1 MKKQLLKLT
10 LLALVVFFSASTSQ
24 AQALYTVEGTYKI
37 STSGLTENLYMT
49 IDLTN
54 NEGNGPFVVWK
65 KEIDGDHES
74 QLFTIL
80 NHRTP
85 ADKGLMEITANI
97 DGIGMVTLCTADDST
112 HPAITLTVRPGEP
125 KSVAFDNSDPNPD
138 LWTYSED
145 FSGLDQFQRRKA
157 KVNAEGLAD
166 TAGSNP
172 SDGNNALFIKNTQGG
187 NSRYGVIPA
196 AEGDL
201 VQFDGAGIDVIQYH
215 LVEEAVAS
223 VNTFGIDAFTV
234 SNPISNQLIVRGAT
248 AKVQE
253 LSLYTVLGNKVL
265 SKKVSN
271 TNGDINVDV
280 NSLSTG
286 LYILKMIGS
295 NGEKFSKKIIKQ

>member
-10 LLALVVFFSASTSQ
+10 LLALVVFFSASTLQ

-54 NEGNGPFVVWK
+54 NGGNGPFVVWK
-65 KEIDGDHES
+65 KEIEGDHES
-74 QLFTIL
+74 QLFNIL

-85 ADKGLMEITANI
+85 ADPGLVEITANV

-112 HPAITLTVRPGEP
+112 HPAITLTVKPGAP
-125 KSVAFDNSDPNPD
+125 KSVAFDNSDPDPD
-138 LWTYSED
+138 LWIYSQD

-166 TAGSNP
+166 ATGSNP
-172 SDGNNALFIKNTQGG
+172 SAGNNALFIKNTQGG

-223 VNTFGIDAFTV
+223 VNTFGLNAFTV
-234 SNPISNQLIVRGAT
+234 SNPVNNQLTIKGAT
-248 AKVQE
+248 NKVQE
-253 LSLYTVLGNKVL
+253 ISLYSVLGNQVL
-265 SKKVSN
+265 SKRIDN
-271 TNGDINVDV
+271 TNKDITLNV

-286 LYILKMIGS
+286 LYILKMVGL